1 MRVMRRH
8 PGVRHVAEHPVVIAK
23 LEFLRIEV
31 EAELGGLGANPFVPL
46 DEIVDRPGGEAWRLA
61 SSCRRAHFFNLAS
74 CCLRAHDSFTRTHYD
89 SLTRSLARN
98 ALNDGQMSSLRS
110 ISTVWKLG
118 AWIRR
123 NTLSIEDS

>member
-1 MRVMRRH
+1 MRIMRRH
-8 PGVRHVAEHPVVIAK
+8 PRVRHVAKHPVVIAE

-31 EAELGGLGANPFVPL
+31 EVELGGLGANPGVPL
-46 DEIVDRPGGEAWRLA
+46 DEILYRPGGQARRLVG
-61 SSCRRAHFFNLAS
+61 SCRGAN
-74 CCLRAHDSFTRTHYD
+74 DSFTRTHPD
-89 SLTRSLARN
+89 SFTRSLARN

>member
-8 PGVRHVAEHPVVIAK
+8 AGVRHVAEHPVVIAE

-31 EAELGGLGANPFVPL
+31 ESELGGLGANPCVPL
-46 DEIVDRPGGEAWRLA
+46 DEIFDGPGLQARRLV
-61 SSCRRAHFFNLAS
+61 SSCRRTHDSFT
-74 CCLRAHDSFTRTHYD
+74 RAHDSFT
-89 SLTRSLARN
+89 LSLARN